1 MHLPYYP
8 VIPLLDIYTKEMK
21 IYVHTKAST
30 QLFIAAVEWINDSV
44 IFIQRNTSQQQKGSI
59 IQTTGTHEGKGNR
72 DLRMHYAEC
81 KKPDSKG
88 HTPYVSIYTT
98 FGKRQNYRGR
108 REIRGCQ
115 GLWVEGRKADYK
127 VTEGNSSGWRIC
139 SIP

>member
-44 IFIQRNTSQQQKGSI
+44 IFIQRNTSQQQKSTI

-72 DLRMHYAEC
+72 DSRMHCAEC
-81 KKPDSKG
+81 KKPDSKKATRHMFPFTRHLG
-88 HTPYVSIYTT
+88 KGKTT
-98 FGKRQNYRGR
+98 DAEERSVVARAWG
-108 REIRGCQ
+108 
-115 GLWVEGRKADYK
+115 
-127 VTEGNSSGWRIC
+127 
-139 SIP
+139 